1 MPKIKQDTIKDL
13 ASLLHSSVST
23 QHLSRCWSYTLRRPP
38 LVSENLDFTHSDETL
53 SFFVDYFGRRKDF
66 KIIDDLVTR
75 NLHVA
80 GFKCFQSL
88 ANRFIKAGR
97 PTHVV
102 GLFVMMERDYGFKK
116 DKASLKVIFK
126 ALCVNGYAS
135 YAEIMVNSL
144 ARGWC
149 RDNKLDEPRR
159 LIEEMY
165 REGFEI
171 GTEET
176 DKVLV
181 DQEVN
186 GARRNVETF
195 NVMIDNICKL
205 RKTQEALDLYDRMGE
220 WECYPNAENGVR
232 LTLSIN
238 RVDNH

>member
-1 MPKIKQDTIKDL
+1 ML
-13 ASLLHSSVST
+13 AVHSR
-23 QHLSRCWSYTLRRPP
+23 HPP
-38 LVSENLDFTHSDETL
+38 LVSENPNFTHSEETL

-66 KIIDDLVTR
+66 KAIDDLVTS

-102 GLFVMMERDYGFKK
+102 GLFEMMERDYGFKK
-116 DKASLKVIFK
+116 DKASLKVIFE

-135 YAEIMVNSL
+135 YADIMVNSL
-144 ARGWC
+144 AHVVFPDEGICDLLIKGWC
-149 RDNKLDEPRR
+149 RDNKLDEARR

-165 REGFEI
+165 REGLEI

-181 DQEVN
+181 DMEVN

-195 NVMIDNICKL
+195 NVMIDNLCKL

-220 WECYPNAENGVR
+220 
-232 LTLSIN
+232 
-238 RVDNH
+238 